1 MRLLAFFL
9 QDGTFASD
17 LQCKLVKWL
26 SNHAYL
32 GGLLKNVKLKIKSS
46 ISSKADIKNSDSDGL
61 MVSESDVADP
71 VAVKS
76 VPPRRRTKSSIR
88 ILRDDK
94 MVSSSEE
101 IFSGNGI
108 AADKDEVK
116 VEQLDGEEPAIHN
129 KVSTPDCTEKVT
141 LFCWTICLELL
152 VALWFVDF
160 QFLSDVKLLF

>member
-1 MRLLAFFL
+1 MRLLAFSL
-9 QDGTFASD
+9 QDGSFASD

-46 ISSKADIKNSDSDGL
+46 ISSKADVKNSNSDGL

-76 VPPRRRTKSSIR
+76 VPPRRRTTSSFR

-101 IFSGNGI
+101 IFSGNRI
-108 AADKDEVK
+108 AADEVK
-116 VEQLDGEEPAIHN
+116 VEQLDGEEPAIPN
-129 KVSTPDCTEKVT
+129 KVSIADTTEKVT

-152 VALWFVDF
+152 VAFWFVDF